1 MIWGALCAQLKR
13 KMKKKRNRY
22 LNCLFF
28 FSFHAANVQ
37 IGFNPNLIP
46 PNVAL
51 LLIKLVSCEQ
61 DIYV

>member
-1 MIWGALCAQLKR
+1 MGSTVCTIEKENEKEKEQVLK
-13 KMKKKRNRY
+13 
-22 LNCLFF
+22 LSFF

-51 LLIKLVSCEQ
+51 LSIKLVSCEQ